1 MMVCKMLLGWSFIP
15 AGTRTNDQKNDAPK
29 EEDFFI
35 DGQNIRWKVMR
46 NQVLQPIRKMIVAN
60 HVNVMSQQDGA
71 KF

>member
-1 MMVCKMLLGWSFIP
+1 MIVCKMLFGWSFIP

-46 NQVLQPIRKMIVAN
+46 NQILPPIRQMIVAN
-60 HVNVMSQQDGA
+60 HVNVMLRQDGA
-71 KF
+71 KL